1 MKLEDFIALFSEE
14 IDNQSEN
21 TSNSEQYFVEK
32 MGEYLSENGIITDI
46 ELSFGQKLGQGLK
59 VNAYSYHEE
68 QETLSIFIAEYDRYK
83 FGKTISK
90 TNVEKTLRRVVKYYS
105 KSISGMKN
113 EMEETAEDYPL
124 AQLIF
129 QKHGKIIKS
138 VEFFLVTNYL
148 YKANERIILPKIK
161 GVKTNYHIW
170 DIERL
175 YQLINENQ
183 GLDNIEINFEVKFG
197 KTFELLK
204 VPNNENAHFDCYIG
218 FIPADLLAMSYE
230 MWGERLVERN
240 VRSFL
245 QARGN
250 VNRGIRDTLR
260 KNKEMF
266 VAYNNGVSTVA
277 DDAVL
282 ELVSEDSNLFKVK
295 EFKGWQIV
303 NGGQTTA
310 SVFHALKEGI
320 DLSDVFIQLKLTV
333 VHSDIGMY
341 NMTAKI
347 SEYANTQNKISMS
360 DLKANHPSLINL
372 EAISRTTWI
381 PSNDGTKSNSK
392 WFFERARGQYLVE
405 VNRQTTLAK
414 KKAFQKENP
423 KNKVLSKTNIAKYYM
438 SWNQCPHIVSKGGE
452 TNFDAFISLL
462 DEKGIVVDSAFF
474 KETVAKGILFN
485 TCDKII
491 KELDLPG
498 YKANIITY
506 TISMLS
512 CIYKRKMDFA
522 EIWEQQS
529 VSLELQ
535 NNLRLIA
542 TYTWNHITNP
552 PIAGTNVTQWCKRK
566 ECWERFVDEH
576 YLKIEKQIR
585 SSSLI

>member
-1 MKLEDFIALFSEE
+1 MKLEDFIATFTEE
-14 IDNQSEN
+14 IDSQYDNA
-21 TSNSEQYFVEK
+21 SNSEQFFVEK
-32 MGEYLSENGIITDI
+32 LGEYLSENGIITDI
-46 ELSFGQKLGQGLK
+46 ELSFGQKSGQGLK
-59 VNAYSYHEE
+59 VNAYSFNEE

-90 TNVEKTLRRVVKYYS
+90 SNVEKTLRRVVKYYS

-113 EMEETAEDYPL
+113 DMEETAEDYPL
-124 AQLIF
+124 AQFIF
-129 QKHGKIIKS
+129 EQHGKSIRS
-138 VEFFLVTNYL
+138 VEFFLLTNYL
-148 YKANERIILPKIK
+148 YKANERIILPEIK
-161 GVKTNYHIW
+161 GLNVRYHIW

-175 YQLINENQ
+175 YQLINETQ
-183 GLDNIEINFEVKFG
+183 GLDNIEVNFEIQFG

-204 VPNNENAHFDCYIG
+204 VPNNENDYFDCYMG

-230 MWGERLVERN
+230 VWGQRLIERN

-266 VAYNNGVSTVA
+266 VAYNNGISTVA
-277 DDAVL
+277 EGAIL
-282 ELVSEDSNLFKVK
+282 EVVSEDSNLFKVK

-320 DLSDVFIQLKLTV
+320 DLSDVFVQIKLTV
-333 VHSDIGMY
+333 VQSDIGMN

-360 DLKANHPSLINL
+360 DLKANHPSLISL

-381 PSNDGTKSNSK
+381 PSSDGTKSNTK

-405 VNRQTTLAK
+405 VNRQTTSAK

-423 KNKVLSKTNIAKYYM
+423 KNKVLSKTNVAKYYM

-452 TNFDAFISLL
+452 TNFGAFISLL
-462 DEKGIVVDSAFF
+462 DEKGINVDSAFF

-485 TCDKII
+485 KCDKII
-491 KELDLPG
+491 KELDFPG
-498 YKANIITY
+498 YKANVITY

-512 CIYKRKMDFA
+512 YIYKEKLDFLK
-522 EIWEQQS
+522 IWEQQS
-529 VSLELQ
+529 ISFELQ

-542 TYTWNHITNP
+542 SYTWNHITNP

-566 ECWERFVDEH
+566 ECWERFVDEQ
-576 YLKIEKQIR
+576 YSDIEIQIKEAVH
-585 SSSLI
+585 

>member
-1 MKLEDFIALFSEE
+1 MKLEDFIAIFSEE

-21 TSNSEQYFVEK
+21 TSNSEQFFVEK

-46 ELSFGQKLGQGLK
+46 ELSFGQKLAQGLK

-83 FGKTISK
+83 FAKTISK

-129 QKHGKIIKS
+129 QQHGKTIKS

-148 YKANERIILPKIK
+148 YKANERIILPELR
-161 GVKTNYHIW
+161 GVKANYHIW

-204 VPNNENAHFDCYIG
+204 VPNTENAHFDCYMG

-230 MWGERLVERN
+230 IWGERLVERN

-282 ELVSEDSNLFKVK
+282 ELVSESSNLFKVK

-310 SVFHALKEGI
+310 SVFHALKDGI

-333 VHSDIGMY
+333 VQSDIGMY

-423 KNKVLSKTNIAKYYM
+423 KNKVLNKTNIAKYYM
-438 SWNQCPHIVSKGGE
+438 SWNQCPHVVSKGGE
-452 TNFDAFISLL
+452 TNFEAFISLL
-462 DEKGIVVDSAFF
+462 DEKGIVVDSVFF

-491 KELDLPG
+491 KDLDLPG

-512 CIYKRKMDFA
+512 CIYKKKMDFVG
-522 EIWEQQS
+522 IWEQQS

-542 TYTWNHITNP
+542 SYTWNHITNP
-552 PIAGTNVTQWCKRK
+552 PIVGTNVTQWCKRK
-566 ECWERFVDEH
+566 ECWERFVNEH
-576 YLKIEKQIR
+576 YLEIEQNIR

>member
-21 TSNSEQYFVEK
+21 TSNSEQFFVEK

-90 TNVEKTLRRVVKYYS
+90 TNVEKTLRKVVKYYS

-129 QKHGKIIKS
+129 QKHGKTIKS

-148 YKANERIILPKIK
+148 YKANERIILPKLR

-175 YQLINENQ
+175 YQLIDENQ
-183 GLDNIEINFEVKFG
+183 GLDNIEINFELKFG
-197 KTFELLK
+197 KSFELLK

-333 VHSDIGMY
+333 VQSDVGMY

-462 DEKGIVVDSAFF
+462 DEKGIVVDSVFF

-512 CIYKRKMDFA
+512 CIYKKKMDFA

-542 TYTWNHITNP
+542 TYAWNHITNP
-552 PIAGTNVTQWCKRK
+552 PIDGTNVTQWCKRK

-576 YLKIEKQIR
+576 YLKIEKYIR

>member
-1 MKLEDFIALFSEE
+1 MKLEDFIATFSEE
-14 IDNQSEN
+14 IESQYDSA
-21 TSNSEQYFVEK
+21 SNSEQIFVER
-32 MGEYLSENGIITDI
+32 MGEYLSENGIISDI
-46 ELSFGQKLGQGLK
+46 ELSFGQKSGQGFK
-59 VNAYSYHEE
+59 VNAYSFNEE
-68 QETLSIFIAEYDRYK
+68 NDTISIFIAEFDRYN

-90 TNVEKTLRRVVKYYS
+90 VNVEKTLKRVAKYYS
-105 KSISGMKN
+105 KSLLGMKN

-124 AQLIF
+124 AQLIYE
-129 QKHGKIIKS
+129 QHGKSIKF
-138 VEFFLVTNYL
+138 VEFFLLTNNI
-148 YKANERIILPKIK
+148 YKANEKIIIPELK
-161 GVKTNYHIW
+161 GVKSKYHIW

-183 GLDNIEINFEVKFG
+183 GLDNIEINFEDQFG
-197 KTFELLK
+197 KTFELIK
-204 VPNNENAHFDCYIG
+204 VPSNEKSQFNCYMG

-230 MWGERLVERN
+230 SWGQRLIERN

-266 VAYNNGVSTVA
+266 VSYNNGISTVA
-277 DDAVL
+277 EDATFEV
-282 ELVSEDSNLFKVK
+282 VSEGSNLFKVK
-295 EFKGWQIV
+295 NIRGWQIV

-320 DLSDVFIQLKLTV
+320 ELSDVFVQIKLTV
-333 VHSDIGMY
+333 VQSDVGMN

-372 EAISRTTWI
+372 ETISRTTWI
-381 PSNDGTKSNSK
+381 PSSDGVKSNTK

-405 VNRQTTLAK
+405 VNRQTTPAK

-438 SWNQCPHIVSKGGE
+438 SWNQQPHIVSKGGE
-452 TNFDAFISLL
+452 TNFEAFISLL
-462 DEKGIVVDSAFF
+462 EEKDINVDSVFF

-485 TCDKII
+485 ACDKII
-491 KELDLPG
+491 KELDFPG
-498 YKANIITY
+498 YKANVITY

-512 CIYKRKMDFA
+512 SVYQEKLDFLK
-522 EIWEQQS
+522 IWEHQS
-529 VSLELQ
+529 ISNELQ
-535 NNLRLIA
+535 DNLRFIA
-542 TYTWNHITNP
+542 SYTWKHITNP

-566 ECWERFVDEH
+566 ECWERFVQDYH
-576 YLKIEKQIR
+576 SDIEKHIKEAVH
-585 SSSLI
+585 

>member
-1 MKLEDFIALFSEE
+1 MKLEDFIATFIEE
-14 IDNQSEN
+14 IDSQYDNA
-21 TSNSEQYFVEK
+21 SNSEQVFVEK

-46 ELSFGQKLGQGLK
+46 ELSFGQKSGQGLK
-59 VNAYSYHEE
+59 VNAYSFNEE

-90 TNVEKTLRRVVKYYS
+90 ANVEKTLRRVVKYYS

-129 QKHGKIIKS
+129 EQHGKSIKS
-138 VEFFLVTNYL
+138 VEFFMLTNNL
-148 YKANERIILPKIK
+148 YKANERIILPEVK
-161 GVKTNYHIW
+161 GLKVKYQIW

-175 YQLINENQ
+175 YQLINETQ
-183 GLDNIEINFEVKFG
+183 GLDNIEINFEIQFG
-197 KTFELLK
+197 KTFELIK
-204 VPNNENAHFDCYIG
+204 VPNNENVHFDCYMG

-230 MWGERLVERN
+230 VWGQRLIERN

-266 VAYNNGVSTVA
+266 VAYNNGISTVA
-277 DDAVL
+277 EAAIL
-282 ELVSEDSNLFKVK
+282 EVASEGSNLFKVK

-320 DLSDVFIQLKLTV
+320 DLSDVFVQVKLTV
-333 VHSDIGMY
+333 VQSDIGLN

-360 DLKANHPSLINL
+360 DLKANHPSLIHL
-372 EAISRTTWI
+372 ETISRTTWI
-381 PSNDGTKSNSK
+381 PSSDGTKSSSK

-405 VNRQTTLAK
+405 VNRQTTPAK

-438 SWNQCPHIVSKGGE
+438 SWNQSPHIVSKGGE
-452 TNFDAFISLL
+452 TNFEAFISLL
-462 DEKGIVVDSAFF
+462 EEKGINVESVFF

-491 KELDLPG
+491 KELDFPG
-498 YKANIITY
+498 YKANVITY

-512 CIYKRKMDFA
+512 YIYKEKLDFLK
-522 EIWEQQS
+522 IWEQQS
-529 VSLELQ
+529 ISFELQ
-535 NNLRLIA
+535 NNLRIIA
-542 TYTWNHITNP
+542 SYTWKHITNP
-552 PIAGTNVTQWCKRK
+552 PVAGTNVTQWCKRK
-566 ECWERFVDEH
+566 ECWERFVDEQYADIKEH
-576 YLKIEKQIR
+576 IKETVH
-585 SSSLI
+585 